1 MKIVSTWDL
10 RAADLPRLESP
21 FFAAVK
27 AKSLILDNS
36 HNANKVDVERL
47 LGRVNTYPAGGRAAR
62 HYRTGLVEEV
72 VRRID
77 EGELWLVHEVVD
89 GEPSA
94 PVVYWQ
100 SSGDSHEHWVLGEG
114 VANSE
119 IRSSVEALNRHGI
132 TPQQLASQDIGSVG
146 HLGAIQFGAEYRE
159 KQKEEARQQRPS
171 SKNSTTSFPAQALAP
186 LALSTAQ
193 DDEPE
198 TPKKT
203 QEIHLEIGIFTDG
216 TLNNAENSRELEERV
231 AKECVQSF
239 ERGEISE
246 EECSYRLALV
256 MGGSYGNAPTNVSK
270 LADLYERSSQAGSNK
285 IIHRRSIYVGGVGTK
300 TGQSDSLVGAATGI
314 GDTGIISQ
322 VKEAFAD
329 VASQISELSLSAPIE
344 VLNFDLFGFSR
355 GAAAARHA
363 VHEINLSKHG
373 ALALALAQYQIDW
386 PKKVVIRFVGL
397 FDTVAAV
404 INPQVVD
411 FWAGNDRND
420 PVRIYLESTK
430 VGYAVQVVAED
441 EHRVNFA
448 LNSLRA
454 ADGSL
459 SDNFRE
465 ISLPGAHSDI
475 GGGYPDTQ
483 REEVLISPPHLVQ
496 SNRVKWPEQTMQ
508 WDNLEALKQK
518 KLAEGW
524 IGSFSLPLRSSMSM
538 GRRSVSGTRKA
549 EIEPSIRVVKNRQE
563 HPVPSGRVE
572 LGLKMVRQIRGEYS
586 RLGLKVMH
594 ELASK
599 RGVPF
604 NAIDPEEAEHRLP
617 EELEPVKNAVLEQ
630 VARGIDTPKLSEEH
644 RNLIRQR
651 YTHYSAH
658 YNPFEL
664 AHGDT
669 LTALRLGRNFS
680 PNAPTDSGERVA
692 YPNV

>member
-21 FFAAVK
+21 FFAAFK
-27 AKSLILDNS
+27 AKSLILDHA
-36 HNANKVDVERL
+36 HNANSSDLERM
-47 LGRVNTYPAGGRAAR
+47 LGRSRASPGGGRAAR
-62 HYRTGLVEEV
+62 NYRAALVEEV

-77 EGELWLVHEVVD
+77 DGELWLVHEVVD

-94 PVVYWQ
+94 PVVYWR
-100 SSGDSHEHWVLGEG
+100 SSGDGQEQWALGDG
-114 VANSE
+114 LANSE
-119 IRSSVEALNRHGI
+119 IRSSVDALNRHGI
-132 TPQQLASQDIGSVG
+132 TPQQLASHGVGGIG
-146 HLGAIQFGAEYRE
+146 HLGASQFDAEYRE
-159 KQKEEARQQRPS
+159 RQQEEARQQRSTPQTS
-171 SKNSTTSFPAQALAP
+171 STSLPAKAVAP
-186 LALSTAQ
+186 LALSTVRNN
-193 DDEPE
+193 ESE
-198 TPKKT
+198 KKKAS

-246 EECSYRLALV
+246 EECSYRLALM
-256 MGGSYGNAPTNVSK
+256 MGGSYGNAPTNVAK
-270 LADLYERSSQAGSNK
+270 LADLYDRSSSTDSNI
-285 IIHRRSIYVGGVGTK
+285 IIHRRSVYVGGVGTK
-300 TGQSDSLVGAATGI
+300 TGQGDSLVGAATGM

-322 VKEAFAD
+322 VEEAFAD
-329 VASQISELSLSAPIE
+329 VASQISELSLAASIG

-363 VHEINLSKHG
+363 AHEIGLRKHG
-373 ALALALAQYQIDW
+373 ALGRALAQHQIDW
-386 PKKVVIRFVGL
+386 PNNVVIRFVGL

-404 INPQVVD
+404 VNPKALD
-411 FWAGNDRND
+411 FGAGNHRND
-420 PVRIYLESTK
+420 PVQIYLDPAK
-430 VGYAVQVVAED
+430 VGHAVQLVADD
-441 EHRVNFA
+441 EHRENFA

-454 ADGSL
+454 ANGSL

-483 REEVLISPPHLVQ
+483 REEVLISPLHLVPP
-496 SNRVKWPEQTMQ
+496 NRVDWPEQTMQ
-508 WDNLEALKQK
+508 WDSLEALKHK
-518 KLAEGW
+518 KIAEGW
-524 IGSFSLPLRSSMSM
+524 IGSFSLPSISSV
-538 GRRSVSGTRKA
+538 GRHAVSDTRKA
-549 EIEPSIRVVKNRQE
+549 EIEPSISVVTYRQQ

-572 LGLKMVRQIRGEYS
+572 LGLKMDRQIRGEYS
-586 RLGLKVMH
+586 RLGLTVMH

-617 EELEPVKNAVLEQ
+617 EELEPVKNAVLDQ
-630 VARGIDTPKLSEEH
+630 VARGIDTPKLSEAH

-658 YNPFEL
+658 YNSFEL
-664 AHGDT
+664 AHGNT
-669 LTALRLGRNFS
+669 LTSLRIGRNFS
-680 PNAPTDSGERVA
+680 PNAPTDSGERVV

>member
-100 SSGDSHEHWVLGEG
+100 SSGDSPEHWVLGEG

-132 TPQQLASQDIGSVG
+132 TPQQLAYQGIGSVG
-146 HLGAIQFGAEYRE
+146 YLGASQFGSEYRE

-171 SKNSTTSFPAQALAP
+171 SKNSTTSFPAQSLAP

-198 TPKKT
+198 TSKKP

-216 TLNNAENSRELEERV
+216 TLNNAENSRELEERA
-231 AKECVQSF
+231 AKECVHSF

-246 EECSYRLALV
+246 EECSYRLALM
-256 MGGSYGNAPTNVSK
+256 MGGSYGNAPTNVAK
-270 LADLYERSSQAGSNK
+270 LADLYDRSSVADSNK
-285 IIHRRSIYVGGVGTK
+285 TIHRRSVYVGGVGTK
-300 TGQSDSLVGAATGI
+300 TGQGDSLVGAATGI

-322 VKEAFAD
+322 VEEALAG
-329 VASQISELSLSAPIE
+329 VVRQISMLALADPIE
-344 VLNFDLFGFSR
+344 ELCFDLFGFSR

-363 VHEINLSKHG
+363 VREISLG
-373 ALALALAQYQIDW
+373 RDGVLGQILASHQMEW
-386 PKKVVIRFVGL
+386 PNKVVIRFVGL

-404 INPQVVD
+404 INPEALD
-411 FWAGNDRND
+411 FWAGNHRND
-420 PVRIYLESTK
+420 PVQVYLDPTK
-430 VGYAVQVVAED
+430 VGHAVQLVAED
-441 EHRVNFA
+441 EHRENFA

-454 ADGSL
+454 ANGSL

-465 ISLPGAHSDI
+465 ISLLGAHSDI

-483 REEVLISPPHLVQ
+483 REEVLISPPHLVP
-496 SNRVKWPEQTMQ
+496 SNRVRWPEQTMQ
-508 WDNLEALKQK
+508 WDSLVALKQK
-518 KLAEGW
+518 KLAQGW
-524 IGSFSLPLRSSMSM
+524 IGSFSLPLILSM
-538 GRRSVSGTRKA
+538 GRHSISGVDKV
-549 EIEPSIRVVKNRQE
+549 ESEPSLSVVKNKLE
-563 HPVPSGRVE
+563 HPAPSGRVE
-572 LGLKMVRQIRGEYS
+572 LSLKMVRQIRGEYS
-586 RLGLKVMH
+586 RVGLKVMH
-594 ELASK
+594 ELAAK

-604 NAIDPEEAEHRLP
+604 KAIDPEEAEHRLP
-617 EELEPVKNAVLEQ
+617 EELEPVANALLEQ
-630 VARGIDTPKLSEEH
+630 VAGGIDKPKLSTEH

-658 YNPFEL
+658 YNPLEL
-664 AHGDT
+664 ALGDT
-669 LTALRLGRNFS
+669 LTSFRIGRNFS

>member
-10 RAADLPRLESP
+10 RAADLPGLESP
-21 FFAAVK
+21 FFAASK
-27 AKSLILDNS
+27 TKSLILDHA
-36 HNANKVDVERL
+36 HNANNGELERL
-47 LGRVNTYPAGGRAAR
+47 LGRSRDSPGGSRASRSYRAAM
-62 HYRTGLVEEV
+62 VEEV

-77 EGELWLVHEVVD
+77 DGELWLVHEVVD

-94 PVVYWQ
+94 PVVYWR
-100 SSGDSHEHWVLGEG
+100 SSDDGQAQWALGDGI
-114 VANSE
+114 ANSE
-119 IRSSVEALNRHGI
+119 IRSSVDALNRHGI
-132 TPQQLASQDIGSVG
+132 TPQQLASQGIGGVG
-146 HLGAIQFGAEYRE
+146 HLGANQFDAEYRE
-159 KQKEEARQQRPS
+159 KQQEEARQQRS
-171 SKNSTTSFPAQALAP
+171 TSENSNTSFPAQSVAP
-186 LALSTAQ
+186 LALSAALNN
-193 DDEPE
+193 EPE
-198 TPKKT
+198 TTKVP

-239 ERGEISE
+239 ERGEISA
-246 EECSYRLALV
+246 EECSYRLAL
-256 MGGSYGNAPTNVSK
+256 MTGGSYGNAPTNVAK
-270 LADLYERSSQAGSNK
+270 LADLYDRSSSADSNK

-300 TGQSDSLVGAATGI
+300 TGQGDSLVGATTGM

-329 VASQISELSLSAPIE
+329 VASQISELSLAAPID

-373 ALALALAQYQIDW
+373 ALGRALAQYQIDW
-386 PKKVVIRFVGL
+386 PNKVVIRFVGL

-404 INPQVVD
+404 INPQVLD
-411 FWAGNDRND
+411 FWAGNHRND
-420 PVRIYLESTK
+420 PVQIYLDPTK
-430 VGYAVQVVAED
+430 VGHAVQLVAED
-441 EHRVNFA
+441 EHRENFA

-465 ISLPGAHSDI
+465 IILPGAHSDI

-483 REEVLISPPHLVQ
+483 REEVLISPPYPVP
-496 SNRVKWPEQTMQ
+496 SNRVKWPAQTMQ
-508 WDNLEALKQK
+508 WDSLEALRQK
-518 KLAEGW
+518 KVAEGW
-524 IGSFSLPLRSSMSM
+524 IGSFSLPLTSSL

-549 EIEPSIRVVKNRQE
+549 EIEPSLSVVKNRQE

-586 RLGLKVMH
+586 RVGLTVMH
-594 ELASK
+594 KFAFK

-604 NAIDPEEAEHRLP
+604 KAIDPEEAEHRLP
-617 EELEPVKNAVLEQ
+617 EELEPVKSSVLEQ
-630 VARGIDTPKLSEEH
+630 VARGIDTPKLREEH

-669 LTALRLGRNFS
+669 LTSLRIGRNFS

-692 YPNV
+692 YPNI